1 MGQLFHSSFSSK
13 ARGAAVL
20 IHKSVPFSVSTVISD
35 PNGGFIII
43 TGKIGG
49 NNLVLANVYVPNW
62 NNENLFKNFFFSLPD
77 LNSHHLILGGD
88 FNCCLDPLLDRTSHR
103 PCVPSKSS
111 KIIQLFMEQYAVS
124 DAWCFFNP
132 GTKHFLFSP
141 VHGTFSRIDFF
152 LIDNK
157 LLSSVTS
164 YPYNPIVISDHAAVV
179 MDVSLPG
186 RSLSRSHW
194 RFNLLLLSDTNFIS
208 TINSRI
214 DLFISTNVSPDVS
227 AAAIWESCKA
237 YLRGEIIS
245 YSAYQKKIGREK
257 KLSPYKDI
265 SELQLKCVDTPNA
278 DLFKELLTKKTEYD
292 ILASNEPAESLL
304 KTCHNYYEFGDKPSK
319 LLAHQIRQSSSS
331 THITQINTDIG
342 MTMNH

>member
-1 MGQLFHSSFSSK
+1 MRTL
-13 ARGAAVL
+13 R
-20 IHKSVPFSVSTVISD
+20 
-35 PNGGFIII
+35 
-43 TGKIGG
+43 
-49 NNLVLANVYVPNW
+49 
-62 NNENLFKNFFFSLPD
+62 FFFSLSLIEILTSLSLVVTSTAVLIPRLMVQLTGLVFH
-77 LNSHHLILGGD
+77 LNHLKSSRSSWNNMQFQTPGAFLILAQS
-88 FNCCLDPLLDRTSHR
+88 NC
-103 PCVPSKSS
+103 
-111 KIIQLFMEQYAVS
+111 
-124 DAWCFFNP
+124 
-132 GTKHFLFSP
+132 LFSP

-237 YLRGEIIS
+237 YLKRRNNLIQPIRKRLLG
-245 YSAYQKKIGREK
+245 KKK
-257 KLSPYKDI
+257 VSLSKDI
-265 SELQLKCVDTPNA
+265 SEL
-278 DLFKELLTKKTEYD
+278 
-292 ILASNEPAESLL
+292 
-304 KTCHNYYEFGDKPSK
+304 
-319 LLAHQIRQSSSS
+319 
-331 THITQINTDIG
+331 
-342 MTMNH
+342 